1 MDFEVKEM
9 KEYLFGKKYLPHRS
23 MIALVLGIVAGL
35 LFYDF
40 AVWVEPFGTAFMNLI
55 KMLIVPVVLFSIASG
70 IAAIGDVNKLKRV
83 GLKVLL
89 VYVVM
94 TVGACL
100 IGIAEYMFLI
110 RV

>member
-40 AVWVEPFGTAFMNLI
+40 AVWVEPFGTAFMNFDQN
-55 KMLIVPVVLFSIASG
+55 VDRTGSSFQYCQWHCSHW
-70 IAAIGDVNKLKRV
+70 
-83 GLKVLL
+83 
-89 VYVVM
+89 
-94 TVGACL
+94 
-100 IGIAEYMFLI
+100 
-110 RV
+110 

>member
-40 AVWVEPFGTAFMNLI
+40 AVWVEPFGTAFMI
-55 KMLIVPVVLFSIASG
+55 
-70 IAAIGDVNKLKRV
+70 
-83 GLKVLL
+83 
-89 VYVVM
+89 
-94 TVGACL
+94 
-100 IGIAEYMFLI
+100 
-110 RV
+110 

>member
-1 MDFEVKEM
+1 
-9 KEYLFGKKYLPHRS
+9 

-40 AVWVEPFGTAFMNLI
+40 CCLGGTIWNRFFEFDQN
-55 KMLIVPVVLFSIASG
+55 VDRTGSSFFSIASG

-100 IGIAEYMFLI
+100 IGIAVVHVF
-110 RV
+110 